1 MKHFCAIS
9 TATMALLLGALTSS
23 AGTHTWT
30 GARNGWW
37 SEPLNWSGGVPQTGE
52 PPPVEIVIPASAPGH
67 RDLTNDLAGITVDR
81 LVVTAHANTLHA
93 SPGIVLRLRNA
104 VVQGLGNDTI
114 LERSFH
120 LGLEGFSRLQG
131 SNSFLVR
138 CPITEGVPGAA
149 LEVSGNASIEA
160 NCTHSGP
167 TFFTDGSIVL
177 LGAMTNSAFIR
188 IATNATVTL
197 AADVSVLTN
206 LGTLHLAP
214 ESRARPET
222 SRLYVQGLVCCPGST
237 TTVSMIDY
245 PARDSTS
252 PADGGR
258 LHSHLVVAG
267 PVVLAGRLEP
277 ATDLSQGG
285 LQFTVIENTGTA
297 PTMGQFDELPEG
309 AMMLLGFGPL
319 VARISYRG
327 GDGND
332 VTLTLIEPPAGR
344 RLAGPWQLENGWLQV
359 LAGIGEFDALRP
371 HRWEV
376 SENLASPNGWTT
388 LGLDFVPAANSTLLT
403 LTNAKT
409 QPQRFFRL
417 AVP

>member
-1 MKHFCAIS
+1 MKRLRAIS
-9 TATMALLLGALTSS
+9 ISTMTLLLGVLTAF

-37 SEPLNWSGGVPQTGE
+37 SEPLNWSGGVPHACE
-52 PPPVEIVIPASAPGH
+52 SAPVEIVIPASDPSH
-67 RDLTNDLAGITVDR
+67 RNLTNDLSGLTVDR

-114 LERSFH
+114 LERSFR
-120 LGLEGFSRLQG
+120 LELEGFTRLQG

-138 CPITEGVPGAA
+138 CPIAEGAPGAA
-149 LEVSGNASIEA
+149 LEVSGNVSIEA
-160 NCTHSGP
+160 DCTHSGP
-167 TFFTDGSIVL
+167 TFFTDGTSVL
-177 LGAMTNSAFIR
+177 LGAITNSAFVH

-222 SRLYVQGLVCCPGST
+222 SRLFAQGLVCGPGST

-285 LQFTVIENTGTA
+285 LQFTVIENTGPA
-297 PTMGQFDELPEG
+297 PTLGQFDELPEG
-309 AMMLLGFGPL
+309 ALMLLGFSPL

-332 VTLTLIEPPAGR
+332 VTLTLIEPPVGR
-344 RLAGPWQLENGWLQV
+344 QLAGPWRLENGWLQV

-376 SENLASPNGWTT
+376 SENLASPNSWTT
-388 LGLDFVPAANSTLLT
+388 LGLDFVPAVSSALLT
-403 LTNAKT
+403 MTNAT
-409 QPQRFFRL
+409 TAPQRFFRL